1 MKNQTKTHKRVYKSI
16 PVLLLMLFIG
26 FAIPSLAQA
35 QVQSSTEAGSVI
47 GNQATSTYIDGSG
60 VERTITSNLVSTIVK
75 QVGAIS
81 IVTDQSR
88 NASPGGQ
95 VNFPHTISNYGNGPD
110 SFSLSVSQS
119 GDFSMNQILIY
130 ADENGDGVPDNQT
143 PITQTPELAAGEVFR
158 IIVVGYVP
166 TSAADGNANTII
178 VTGQSIFDGTK
189 TDSASDVTTVSTNA
203 VISVVKSLDKSSGAT
218 GETIQVTLS
227 YTNSGNNAATALVLS
242 DALPAGMTYVAG
254 SGRWSVTGSSVQLT
268 DADQV
273 AQGSS
278 PQTIVYDYDETTSGS
293 ITATIGEVAAGQRG
307 TLTFDVTSAGNA
319 GVVENTATY
328 SYNDGTG
335 ATPTQSTNTVQY
347 TINETAAVSG
357 TGETIASA
365 SQGSYVDFTNVI
377 TNNGNATDVFDVTLE
392 GSTFPSGSSF
402 VLYKAGGAA
411 TLLDTDSDGNPDTG
425 PLAPGDS
432 YTVILRVTLPSDQTG
447 GPYSIQ
453 KRFTSSNDENVST
466 LLTDELTLITASTV
480 DLTNDAAVG
489 QAGVKGEGAYA
500 NGSAALNTESIDPGS
515 TATFTLYVNN
525 TSTSSDSYD
534 LDASTDESFAASL
547 LPANWTVVFKNQSGA
562 IITNTGVIATGA
574 NKLVYAEV
582 YVPEDQAAIPAGQSI
597 YFQVKSPSTGAS
609 DRKHD
614 AVVVNTIR
622 SISVNPNNAGQ
633 AYPGGVVVYQH
644 TVSNEGNVTE
654 TDIALGLTNSYA
666 GFSSILYQDVN
677 KDGILDAG
685 DVLIENIAS
694 LAPGASIDLL
704 VKVTAPNG
712 VGLGVNDV
720 ATITATPDAALVNGV
735 VASDAA
741 TATDVT
747 SIITSNVVLVKEQS
761 LTENGVYSEA
771 NLEVEPGTVIYYR
784 LTLKNNGTETVTN
797 ADIEDITPVHT
808 TYVGSSATVTTGGS
822 VDAEPAN
829 GASGTVRATI
839 ATFAPGEIV
848 QLKFAVLID
857 P

>member
-1 MKNQTKTHKRVYKSI
+1 MKKQNITQTRVFQSI

-26 FAIPSLAQA
+26 FGLPSLAQA
-35 QVQSSTEAGSVI
+35 QSSTEAGSVI

-75 QVGAIS
+75 KVGAIS
-81 IVTDQSR
+81 IETDQSR
-88 NASPGGQ
+88 FSSPGGQ

-110 SFSLSVSQS
+110 SFSLTVSES
-119 GDFSMNQILIY
+119 GDFNMNQILIY

-158 IIVVGYVP
+158 IIAVGYVP
-166 TSAADGNANTII
+166 ASAADGNVNTIV
-178 VTGQSIFDGTK
+178 VTGKSVFDGTK
-189 TDSASDVTTVSTNA
+189 TDFVSDETTVSTNA
-203 VISVVKSLDKSSGAT
+203 VISVVKSLDKSSGAI

-227 YTNSGNNAATALVLS
+227 YTNSGNNAASALVLS
-242 DALPAGMTYVAG
+242 DVLPAGMQYVPSSA
-254 SGRWSVTGSSVQLT
+254 RWSVTGANLQLT

-273 AQGSS
+273 AQGTS
-278 PQTIVYDYDETTSGS
+278 PQTIVYDYNETISGAV
-293 ITATIGEVAAGQRG
+293 TATISEVAAGQRG
-307 TLTFDVTSAGNA
+307 TLTFDVISAGNA
-319 GVVENTATY
+319 GVVENTAAY

-347 TINETAAVSG
+347 IINDSAAVSG
-357 TGETIASA
+357 TGETIVSA
-365 SQGSYVDFTNVI
+365 SQGSYVDFANII
-377 TNNGNATDVFDVTLE
+377 TNDGNATDVFDVTLE
-392 GSTFPSGSSF
+392 GSTFPNGSSF

-425 PLAPGDS
+425 PLAPGDN

-447 GPYSIQ
+447 GPYSVQ
-453 KRFTSSNDENVST
+453 KRITSSNDESVST
-466 LLTDELTLITASTV
+466 LLTDELTEIIPSTV

-489 QAGVKGEGAYA
+489 VAGAKGEGAHV
-500 NGSAALNTESIDPGS
+500 NGSVALNTESINPGE

-525 TSTSSDSYD
+525 SSTSSDSYD
-534 LDASTDESFAASL
+534 LYASTDESFASSV
-547 LPANWTVVFKNQSGA
+547 LPANWTVVFKDQSGA

-677 KDGILDAG
+677 RDGILDAG
-685 DVLIENIAS
+685 DVLIEDIAS
-694 LAPGASIDLL
+694 LASGESIDLL

-720 ATITATPDAALVNGV
+720 ATITATPNATPINGAA
-735 VASDAA
+735 ASDAA

-747 SIITSNVVLVKEQS
+747 SIITANVVLVKEQS

-771 NLEVEPGTVIYYR
+771 NLEAEPGTVIYYR

-808 TYVGSSATVTTGGS
+808 TYVGSSASVTTGGS

-839 ATFAPGEIV
+839 ATFAPGETV